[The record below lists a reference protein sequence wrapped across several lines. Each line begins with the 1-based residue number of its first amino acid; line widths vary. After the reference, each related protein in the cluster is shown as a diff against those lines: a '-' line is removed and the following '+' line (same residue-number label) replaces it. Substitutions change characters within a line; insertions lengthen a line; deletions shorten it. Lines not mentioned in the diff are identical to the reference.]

1 MIVFDHV
8 SVEAEGKRIID
19 DLSCQ
24 LDLGLAGGSGPR
36 RIAVIG
42 VNGSGKSTFL
52 RLIDGLAKPTS
63 GTIRVMGFDPT
74 RQAKQLHRKVGFV
87 FTDPDTQIIMPTPAE
102 DVAFSLRG
110 MGLSKSE
117 SSALVDR
124 QLQSFGLTPH
134 AGTPAH
140 SLSGGQKQMLALA
153 AVLVRNPEL
162 VLADEPTTMLD
173 LPNATRIE
181 NLLIHDIACPLIV
194 STHNLR
200 LAARC
205 DMAVRFADGHII
217 ETGEPR
223 HVIARYL
230 ADCGVADNEETE
242 ASL

>member
-1 MIVFDHV
+1 
-8 SVEAEGKRIID
+8 
-19 DLSCQ
+19 
-24 LDLGLAGGSGPR
+24 
-36 RIAVIG
+36 
-42 VNGSGKSTFL
+42 
-52 RLIDGLAKPTS
+52 
-63 GTIRVMGFDPT
+63 
-74 RQAKQLHRKVGFV
+74 
-87 FTDPDTQIIMPTPAE
+87 MPTPAE

-205 DMAVRFADGHII
+205 DMAVRFADGHIL

-230 ADCGVADNEETE
+230 ADCGVTDNEEAET
-242 ASL
+242 SL

>member
-63 GTIRVMGFDPT
+63 GIIRVMGFDPT

-110 MGLSKSE
+110 MGLSKS
-117 SSALVDR
+117 
-124 QLQSFGLTPH
+124 
-134 AGTPAH
+134 
-140 SLSGGQKQMLALA
+140 
-153 AVLVRNPEL
+153 
-162 VLADEPTTMLD
+162 
-173 LPNATRIE
+173 
-181 NLLIHDIACPLIV
+181 
-194 STHNLR
+194 
-200 LAARC
+200 
-205 DMAVRFADGHII
+205 
-217 ETGEPR
+217 
-223 HVIARYL
+223 
-230 ADCGVADNEETE
+230 
-242 ASL
+242 

>member
-74 RQAKQLHRKVGFV
+74 RQAKQLHRN
-87 FTDPDTQIIMPTPAE
+87 
-102 DVAFSLRG
+102 
-110 MGLSKSE
+110 
-117 SSALVDR
+117 
-124 QLQSFGLTPH
+124 
-134 AGTPAH
+134 PAH

-230 ADCGVADNEETE
+230 ADCGVADNEEAE